1 MNALIPA
8 IQRTAQATKGKRIS
22 LSRDLSAV
30 VFAMFFVMDY
40 VGIELPRISKEIDVI
55 ENTVTNTVTVE
66 RFFALV
72 NGQVVEIDEQGN
84 KL

>member
-1 MNALIPA
+1 MRTLIPA

-22 LSRDLSAV
+22 LSRDLSAI
-30 VFAMFFVMDY
+30 VFAVFFVMDY
-40 VGIELPRISKEIDVI
+40 AGFKLPQISQEIEVI
-55 ENTVTNTVTVE
+55 ENTVTNVVTVD

-72 NGQVVEIDEQGN
+72 GGEVIEIDKDGN

>member
-1 MNALIPA
+1 MRTLLPA

-22 LSRDLSAV
+22 LSRDLSAI
-30 VFAMFFVMDY
+30 VFAVFFVMDY
-40 VGIELPRISKEIDVI
+40 TGLKLPQISQEIEVI
-55 ENTVTNTVTVE
+55 ENTVTNIVTVD

-72 NGQVVEIDEQGN
+72 GGEVIEIDKDGN